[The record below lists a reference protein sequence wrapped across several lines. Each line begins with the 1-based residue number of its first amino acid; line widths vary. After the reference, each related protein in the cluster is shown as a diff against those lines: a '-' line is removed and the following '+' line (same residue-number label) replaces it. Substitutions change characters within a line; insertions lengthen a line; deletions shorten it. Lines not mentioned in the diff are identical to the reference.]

1 MALVFNGFELA
12 AVLLAVMIAIF
23 FAYDTDFG
31 GADPCEEQCGD
42 LALRDSRLGCGP
54 VSALHSGIHRVL
66 TVAIGAFVTMIAFFD
81 DFTVGP
87 IVIALAAVLP
97 VLLTFAITA
106 GVYSLVQY
114 AACRWLLRR
123 WEEWIHG
130 NGQRLE
136 RRLEKWRNGRILK
149 YPVNWITHGSIF
161 WFGLAS
167 VIFASVVVV
176 SVAQLASDEPV
187 PHRRVI
193 LSSAIYGVWFAA
205 LYTSI
210 GYGIGEGVR
219 SP

>member
-1 MALVFNGFELA
+1 
-12 AVLLAVMIAIF
+12 
-23 FAYDTDFG
+23 
-31 GADPCEEQCGD
+31 
-42 LALRDSRLGCGP
+42 
-54 VSALHSGIHRVL
+54 VSALQSGIHRVL

-97 VLLTFAITA
+97 ALLTFAITA
-106 GVYSLVQY
+106 GVYSFVQY

-136 RRLEKWRNGRILK
+136 RRLEKWRNRRILK

-187 PHRRVI
+187 PHRRVV

>member
-1 MALVFNGFELA
+1 
-12 AVLLAVMIAIF
+12 
-23 FAYDTDFG
+23 
-31 GADPCEEQCGD
+31 
-42 LALRDSRLGCGP
+42 
-54 VSALHSGIHRVL
+54 VSALRSGIRRVL
-66 TVAIGAFVTMIAFFD
+66 AVATGAFVTMIGFFD

-97 VLLTFAITA
+97 ALLTFAITA
-106 GVYSLVQY
+106 GFYSLVQY

-123 WEEWIHG
+123 WDAWISG
-130 NGQRLE
+130 NGRRLE
-136 RRLEKWRNGRILK
+136 GRLEKWRKGRILK

-176 SVAQLASDEPV
+176 AVAQLASDEPV

-193 LSSAIYGVWFAA
+193 LSSAIYGIWFAA

-210 GYGIGEGVR
+210 GYGVGEGTR
-219 SP
+219 SA

>member
-1 MALVFNGFELA
+1 M
-12 AVLLAVMIAIF
+12 
-23 FAYDTDFG
+23 
-31 GADPCEEQCGD
+31 
-42 LALRDSRLGCGP
+42 
-54 VSALHSGIHRVL
+54 
-66 TVAIGAFVTMIAFFD
+66 GAFVTMIGFFD
-81 DFTVGP
+81 DAVVGP

-97 VLLTFAITA
+97 ALLTFAITA

-114 AACRWLLRR
+114 ASCRWLLRR
-123 WEEWIHG
+123 WDEWIHG

-136 RRLEKWRNGRILK
+136 QRVEKWRNGRILK
-149 YPVNWITHGSIF
+149 YPFNWITHGSTF

-176 SVAQLASDEPV
+176 AVSQLASDKPV

-210 GYGIGEGVR
+210 GYGVGRGVR
-219 SP
+219 SG